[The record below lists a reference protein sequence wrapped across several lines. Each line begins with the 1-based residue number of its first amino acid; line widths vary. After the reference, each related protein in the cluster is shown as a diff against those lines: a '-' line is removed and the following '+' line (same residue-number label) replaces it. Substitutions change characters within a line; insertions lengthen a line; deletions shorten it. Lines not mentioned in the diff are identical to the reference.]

1 MTCKEKKSTLVL
13 LQPHVQI
20 TLLQVFLVTGTSGHL
35 GQTAFQAGAAG
46 ADIARRPTRVERA
59 SPLLPALWLPAGAF
73 SQLSPPA
80 QALLVRPGSSWG
92 MQPTHPAPEAVT
104 AGVAEKQRTR
114 RGLPFHKGSQRH
126 LKRKLHFPQCL
137 IKWMGDG
144 DPAVAP
150 ILSTKKGPSVRRI
163 WELGANSCPL
173 QVDPAASIWLAGP
186 CLKSETQKACGNKQT
201 NKHISSNVSFLVHSL
216 CVSSHCFW

>member
-114 RGLPFHKGSQRH
+114 RGLPFHKGSQ
-126 LKRKLHFPQCL
+126 LTPQKKTSFPSVSHQMNGR
-137 IKWMGDG
+137 W
-144 DPAVAP
+144 
-150 ILSTKKGPSVRRI
+150 GPS
-163 WELGANSCPL
+163 C
-173 QVDPAASIWLAGP
+173 
-186 CLKSETQKACGNKQT
+186 
-201 NKHISSNVSFLVHSL
+201 SSNPEYQKGTIST
-216 CVSSHCFW
+216 